1 MFDRVADSKVDLV
14 TARSLLAFFD
24 AAYLLALT
32 AWVGSILFFS
42 FGVAPI
48 IFRVL
53 GAESGARFVRAL
65 FPRYYAWGATSGA
78 IALPAFLG
86 VPLSF
91 PEYRGPMIAV
101 QALLILA
108 GILIMLYAGNTLT
121 PAINAARDAGPAEHD
136 PLRAS
141 SPPLGLAQWPGT
153 VDRPGARDRPGHAP
167 RPAERGDPR
176 DDPGRADAVRRRD
189 QRGAR
194 RHRGAARGA
203 ARQPDSGQPGAGAE
217 RFPIDEATIRELVKI
232 YAQRRRP
239 PANAPKPR

>member
-1 MFDRVADSKVDLV
+1 M

-24 AAYLLALT
+24 AAYVLALT

-42 FGVAPI
+42 FGVAPV

-91 PEYRGPMIAV
+91 PEYRGPLVAV
-101 QALLILA
+101 QALLIVA
-108 GILIMLYAGNTLT
+108 GILIMFYAGNTLT
-121 PAINAARDAGPAEHD
+121 PAINAARDAGPAEL
-136 PLRAS
+136 PAS
-141 SPPLGLAQWPGT
+141 SACTAARSRLNGLVLVIGLGLLIAQATRPAPRTSGILEMTPAERVRYDAEIRAVLAAIEERQRHGSRCGRPRLPG
-153 VDRPGARDRPGHAP
+153 RPGAG
-167 RPAERGDPR
+167 
-176 DDPGRADAVRRRD
+176 V
-189 QRGAR
+189 
-194 RHRGAARGA
+194 
-203 ARQPDSGQPGAGAE
+203 E

-239 PANAPKPR
+239 PAGRRRPR